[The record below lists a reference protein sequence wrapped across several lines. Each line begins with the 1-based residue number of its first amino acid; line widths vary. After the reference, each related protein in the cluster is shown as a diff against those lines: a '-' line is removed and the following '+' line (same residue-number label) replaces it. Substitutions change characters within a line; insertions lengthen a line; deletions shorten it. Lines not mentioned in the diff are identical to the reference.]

1 MKFLLT
7 GIIAVFFSM
16 GLQAKSIVIF
26 SSRKPQLINPLLK
39 QYTEKTG
46 VKFELRTGKDGALIQ
61 QLKIEGEKAKADVLM
76 TVDAG
81 NLWYAKTQNLFSPLG
96 AKNFNHISQHLKDSE
111 NHWVGLSI
119 RARTIVYHSDR
130 VKSEEIKKYEDLALP
145 TWKDRLC
152 LRTSKK
158 VYNQSLV
165 GMLIHELGE
174 ERAKA
179 VVKGWVNNTV
189 KIFSSDTKLLKAIE
203 AGQCD
208 VGIVNTYYLGRIQR
222 DNPESKLRI
231 LWPNQKSYGVHVNVS
246 GAGVLKHSKN
256 KSEAEKFLV
265 WLSKK
270 EAQATFAQLNLEFPV
285 VENVKLDPI
294 TKKWGE
300 FKQNTTFHLNK
311 AGEFQKNAIKL
322 MQEVN
327 YR

>member
-1 MKFLLT
+1 
-7 GIIAVFFSM
+7 
-16 GLQAKSIVIF
+16 
-26 SSRKPQLINPLLK
+26 
-39 QYTEKTG
+39 
-46 VKFELRTGKDGALIQ
+46 
-61 QLKIEGEKAKADVLM
+61 M

-130 VKSEEIKKYEDLALP
+130 VKNKEIKNYEDLALP

-174 ERAKA
+174 EKAKA

-208 VGIVNTYYLGRIQR
+208 VGIVNTHYLGRIQR
-222 DNPESKLRI
+222 DNPDSKLRI
-231 LWPNQKSYGVHVNVS
+231 LCPIKTLTGYMSMYQSR
-246 GAGVLKHSKN
+246 VLKHSKN

>member
-1 MKFLLT
+1 MLK
-7 GIIAVFFSM
+7 IIARENTLLSILIPLRSFQCSITQTKIWQDKHPLDLTNGEYDEIFTNRDNCSLLFN
-16 GLQAKSIVIF
+16 GASGKKIVIF

-130 VKSEEIKKYEDLALP
+130 VKNEEIKNYEDLALP
-145 TWKDRLC
+145 TWKNRLC

-174 ERAKA
+174 EKAKS

-189 KIFSSDTKLLKAIE
+189 KIFSSDTKLLK
-203 AGQCD
+203 QLK
-208 VGIVNTYYLGRIQR
+208 LG
-222 DNPESKLRI
+222 
-231 LWPNQKSYGVHVNVS
+231 NVTWE
-246 GAGVLKHSKN
+246 L
-256 KSEAEKFLV
+256 
-265 WLSKK
+265 
-270 EAQATFAQLNLEFPV
+270 
-285 VENVKLDPI
+285 
-294 TKKWGE
+294 
-300 FKQNTTFHLNK
+300 
-311 AGEFQKNAIKL
+311 
-322 MQEVN
+322 
-327 YR
+327 